1 MHVGYGVSRG
11 MNEADPACAGDP
23 VLFSIGH
30 STHPVEVFV
39 ELLQRHAVESVADVR
54 TMPFSRFNPQFNRH
68 ALKRDLHAAGIR
80 YLFLGEE
87 LGGKPDGDRFY
98 DQEGH
103 VLYGRMA
110 ESPRFESGLS
120 RLVER
125 AETSRVAVMCS
136 EEDPAG
142 CHRFLLITRVLH
154 LRGTGVAHIRGDG
167 STQRTEDV
175 DAFQGW
181 SDPVYVS
188 LFDGSARSSWRST
201 RPVTRGGRS

>member
-1 MHVGYGVSRG
+1 
-11 MNEADPACAGDP
+11 MNETDLARAGDP
-23 VLFSIGH
+23 ALFSIGH
-30 STHPVEVFV
+30 STHPIEVFV
-39 ELLQRHAVESVADVR
+39 ELLRGHEVESVADVR
-54 TMPFSRFNPQFNRH
+54 STPFSRFNPQFNRH
-68 ALKRDLHAAGIR
+68 ALERDLHAAGVR

-87 LGGKPDGDRFY
+87 LGGRPDGDRFY

-120 RLVER
+120 RLVDR
-125 AETSRVAVMCS
+125 AEASRVAVMCS

-167 STQRTEDV
+167 SRQRTEDV
-175 DAFQGW
+175 DGSQGW
-181 SDPVYVS
+181 SDPVYEETS
-188 LFDGSARSSWRST
+188 LLDGSARSSWKSI
-201 RPVTRGGRS
+201 RPVTRGRRRA